1 MPDNKIYESL
11 TGVGMSK
18 IKGKRHC
25 EELLEGADFW
35 WIKTASSSSYFSPTY
50 PSFRAAI
57 LKSEEIYKSMIK
69 LIEKYQEREIPHEG
83 VRVAAEKIEA
93 LLESHSKV
101 KQSQVNKILTTYK

>member
-83 VRVAAEKIEA
+83 AKEAAKKIEE
-93 LLESHSKV
+93 LLDNTGKA
-101 KQSQVNKILTTYK
+101 KPSQVSKILTTHK

>member
-1 MPDNKIYESL
+1 M
-11 TGVGMSK
+11 TK

-57 LKSEEIYKSMIK
+57 LKSEEIYKSMIL

-83 VRVAAEKIEA
+83 VTEAAKKIEA
-93 LLESHSKV
+93 LLENHSKV
-101 KQSQVNKILTTYK
+101 KQTQVNKILTTHK